1 MLLEDHF
8 VKGRKQHKMQAM
20 ISSDKIAS
28 DNTLH
33 FQLARTPFTNINV
46 SWSLSLT
53 AILPAKVA
61 AMLNTE

>member
-28 DNTLH
+28 DNTSH
-33 FQLARTPFTNINV
+33 FQLAWTPFTNINSFLV
-46 SWSLSLT
+46 FKSRCNSSS
-53 AILPAKVA
+53 
-61 AMLNTE
+61 

>member
-33 FQLARTPFTNINV
+33 FQLACTPFTNINRFLV
-46 SWSLSLT
+46 FKSHCNSSS
-53 AILPAKVA
+53 
-61 AMLNTE
+61 

>member
-28 DNTLH
+28 DNTSH
-33 FQLARTPFTNINV
+33 FQLACTPFRNINCFLV
-46 SWSLSLT
+46 FKSHCNSSS
-53 AILPAKVA
+53 
-61 AMLNTE
+61 